1 MRSPLVAWQQVCL
14 PKTEGGLGIRYSQ
27 TWNIATVG
35 KLVWWVYS
43 KPDNLWVKWIHQVY
57 MKGCDWD
64 SYSPKSHM
72 SGNWKAI
79 CKVRDIFQPGYLSG
93 NWLANGGGYN
103 VSSGYEWFET
113 RGAKVGWAK
122 SLWHK
127 WSLAKHSFHCW
138 LIFKNALNVKDK
150 LFRHG
155 VSTDAICCICNTTQE
170 TVVHLMQHC
179 QYGQLILTGVCL
191 RLQIPVPVGNAL
203 IWIGRRRWSDIQ
215 KKTSLC
221 AVMAVYYH
229 IWQQRNNARLNA
241 TLCNPRVVI
250 EQIMSL
256 VQLRVQQFAL
266 SMM

>member
-1 MRSPLVAWQQVCL
+1 MWDGTSEYMRSPLVAWQQVCL

-43 KPDNLWVKWIHQVY
+43 KPDNLWVKWIHQIY
-57 MKGCDWD
+57 MKGIDWD
-64 SYSPKSHM
+64 SYSPKNHM

-79 CKVRDIFQPGYLSG
+79 CKVRDIFQPGYSSG
-93 NWLANGGGYN
+93 TWLANGGGYT
-103 VSSGYEWFET
+103 VSSGYEWLRHREQ
-113 RGAKVGWAK
+113 KVGWAK
-122 SLWHK
+122 LLWNK

-155 VSTDAICCICNTTQE
+155 ISPDDICCICHTAQE
-170 TVVHLMQHC
+170 SVVHLMQHC
-179 QYGQLILTGVCL
+179 QYGQLVLTGVCM
-191 RLQIPVPVGNAL
+191 RFQIPVPVGNAL
-203 IWIGRRRWSDIQ
+203 IWIGRRRWSDNQ
-215 KKTSLC
+215 KKTCLC

-241 TLCNPRVVI
+241 TLCNPTVVI
-250 EQIMSL
+250 EQIMRL
-256 VQLRVQQFAL
+256 V
-266 SMM
+266 